1 MPASRLD
8 VILTFEPS
16 ASRPNHLPEITRA
29 ADLRVAARGQ
39 AFESKQPPSTQS
51 RAERIVFSA
60 FSALSAVNVSGVR
73 LLIATTNRNKVRE
86 IRALLEGAPV
96 ELLTLDAFSA
106 LTAPDETGRTFEEN
120 ARLKALYYADATGE
134 LTVAEDSGL
143 EIDALAGA
151 PGVES
156 ARFGGA
162 GTSYLDKFAMLYD
175 ALHAKGS
182 ATADGPARFVC
193 ALALA
198 QGDRLLFE
206 TRGTV
211 EGRIAPEPKGA
222 GGFGYDPIFFYP
234 PYGQTLG
241 EATQAEKSA
250 VSHRGK
256 AFRALREFL
265 VFGAEQS
272 ESHPR
277 DPSAP
282 RAQNP

>member
-1 MPASRLD
+1 M
-8 VILTFEPS
+8 
-16 ASRPNHLPEITRA
+16 
-29 ADLRVAARGQ
+29 
-39 AFESKQPPSTQS
+39 
-51 RAERIVFSA
+51 
-60 FSALSAVNVSGVR
+60 R
-73 LLIATTNRNKVRE
+73 LLVATTNRNKVRE

-106 LTAPDETGRTFEEN
+106 FTAPDETGRTFEEN
-120 ARLKALYYADATGE
+120 ARQKALYYAAITKE

-143 EIDALAGA
+143 EIDALGGA

-156 ARFGGA
+156 ARFAGA
-162 GTSYLDKFAMLYD
+162 DTSYPDKFAKLYD
-175 ALHAKGS
+175 ALRGKGS
-182 ATADGPARFVC
+182 ASADGPARFVC

-198 QGDRLLFE
+198 QGDRILFE

-241 EATQAEKSA
+241 EATPAQKSA

-256 AFRALREFL
+256 AFRALCDFL
-265 VFGAEQS
+265 VTF
-272 ESHPR
+272 
-277 DPSAP
+277 DV
-282 RAQNP
+282 